1 MAKKPKTAKTDD
13 HAMLLKG
20 VAIALV
26 LLDGLIW
33 ADRFFPA
40 SVICQQAKWGAV
52 DVILPFGGRDGCR
65 SQPPTWGL
73 GQGARRSSPIQAAGE
88 GR

>member
-1 MAKKPKTAKTDD
+1 MDEKQKIAKTDN
-13 HAMLLKG
+13 HAILLKA

-33 ADRFFPA
+33 AHRLFPD

-52 DVILPFGGRDGCR
+52 DVILPSGTPDLSNCD
-65 SQPPTWGL
+65 
-73 GQGARRSSPIQAAGE
+73 
-88 GR
+88 